1 MEKNKKAFI
10 LLLIAI
16 TAYVIGNVYFPL
28 LIFLFIAPLIA
39 LKDINH
45 SFKYKFCDFS
55 VLSVLIVG
63 HLAKAII
70 FEHAWDMSLIF
81 SLLIWLAFIFYNI
94 SDTYLKNKIGAF
106 TLIIFWLAVA
116 YLSLNQYPQTATFLL
131 GATFDHSTLITW
143 SGYSGLL
150 GVSCWILFGNV
161 LLYIALFKGDHNIL
175 NGNIRWLSISYS
187 LIVIALPLIIASFA
201 DFENASINSQA
212 VINYFS
218 GLAVDNEIYAQ
229 RGEVFGRTASW
240 VSILLILYAFV
251 KRRIK

>member
-1 MEKNKKAFI
+1 MEKNKKAFVLI
-10 LLLIAI
+10 LIAI
-16 TAYVIGNVYFPL
+16 TAYVVSNVYFPL

-39 LKDINH
+39 LKDIKH
-45 SFKYKFCDFS
+45 GFKYKYFDFA
-55 VLSVLIVG
+55 VLFVLIIS
-63 HLAKAII
+63 HLTNGI
-70 FEHAWDMSLIF
+70 FLNNAWEMGLIF
-81 SLLIWLAFIFYNI
+81 SLLIWLAFILYNI

-106 TLIIFWLAVA
+106 TLIIFWLALA
-116 YLSLNQYPQTATFLL
+116 YLSINQYPQTASYLL
-131 GATFDHSTLITW
+131 GATFDHSSLITW
-143 SGYSGLL
+143 SGFSGLL

-187 LIVIALPLIIASFA
+187 LIVIALPLIITSFM

-218 GLAVDNEIYAQ
+218 GLVVDNDIYAQ

-251 KRRIK
+251 KKRIK